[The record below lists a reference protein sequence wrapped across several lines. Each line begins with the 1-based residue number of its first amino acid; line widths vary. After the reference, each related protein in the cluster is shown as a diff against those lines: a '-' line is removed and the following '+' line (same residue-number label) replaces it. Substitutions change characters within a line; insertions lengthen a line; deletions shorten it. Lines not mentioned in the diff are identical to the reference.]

1 MCPEG
6 GSSRVLG
13 SWLLREGL
21 GVSLS
26 WVRRTRENK
35 NIGSWVLRWGVGVFG
50 SWLLREGLWGP
61 LELGPE
67 RLELGLQ
74 EGS

>member
-26 WVRRTRENK
+26 WVRRDERK
-35 NIGSWVLRWGVGVFG
+35 QKHR
-50 SWLLREGLWGP
+50 
-61 LELGPE
+61 ELGPE
-67 RLELGLQ
+67 VGSWGVWELAP
-74 EGS
+74 EGGALGASGVGS